1 MELEISKNVLTDI
14 ATSTLERIEGLSIAV
29 AAAPRPGKLGEAI
42 SDSFS
47 DSLGSLGAGELPTSR
62 RPRALKITREGQQVS
77 LDVGLTI
84 EYGKNLHALAQQAQ
98 RALQEN
104 IELMTGLKVR
114 AINVTVQGL
123 SLPTPPP
130 VQPPAGQP

>member
-14 ATSTLERIEGLSIAV
+14 ATSTLEHIEGLSIAA

-42 SDSFS
+42 SDSLS

-114 AINVTVQGL
+114 AVNVTVQSL
-123 SLPTPPP
+123 SLPTPPA